1 MATFVRFTTTDDRI
15 IYIDPDNI
23 VMISEHR
30 YRVNDI
36 GYGGSTI
43 TFHVGT
49 AASSINVKDDPEA
62 VYYYLLK
69 TDLVHDQEM
78 FLNLYKSAV
87 PIHPPQKTRVYK
99 PDGTS
104 YIYPDEQEPPT
115 YRSALAQEPQPVP
128 SIEDF
133 IDYIDNHPINRVD
146 KPEPTTY
153 RNPPQETPPCNGNGE
168 AQSTE
173 E

>member
-1 MATFVRFTTTDDRI
+1 MAAFVRFTTTDDRI
-15 IYIDPDNI
+15 IYIDPDYI

-36 GYGGSTI
+36 GSVGSSI

-62 VYYYLLK
+62 VYHYLQK
-69 TDLVHDQEM
+69 ADLVHDQEV
-78 FLNLYKSAV
+78 FLSLYKSAV
-87 PIHPPQKTRVYK
+87 PTQSPQKTRVYK

-104 YIYPDEQEPPT
+104 YIYPDE
-115 YRSALAQEPQPVP
+115 QEPQPVP

-153 RNPPQETPPCNGNGE
+153 RYPPQETPPCNGNGE

-173 E
+173 G